1 MSMAWEVTVEDV
13 STVLERHGIKKTKD
27 EIDEIHDGLDFDEIE
42 DVVVLSYI
50 MNDSQCSAIFDEIEN
65 QLMEDGIIETKEKKF
80 SYENDF

>member
-42 DVVVLSYI
+42 DAVLSYT
-50 MNDSQCSAIFDEIEN
+50 MNDSQCSAMFDEIEN
-65 QLMEDGIIETKEKKF
+65 QLMEDGVIETKEKK
-80 SYENDF
+80 YENDF

>member
-42 DVVVLSYI
+42 DAVLSYT
-50 MNDSQCSAIFDEIEN
+50 MNDSQCSAMFDEIEN
-65 QLMEDGIIETKEKKF
+65 QLMEDGVIETKEKKF
-80 SYENDF
+80 SWV